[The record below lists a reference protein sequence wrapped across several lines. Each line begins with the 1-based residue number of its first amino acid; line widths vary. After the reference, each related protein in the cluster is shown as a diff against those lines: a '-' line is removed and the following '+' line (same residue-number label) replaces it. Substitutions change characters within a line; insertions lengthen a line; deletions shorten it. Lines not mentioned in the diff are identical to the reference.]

1 MFNYFPPNTGSVQS
15 FTAADTGTY
24 QIQCWGASGGGS
36 STVLGG
42 RGAYVKGCINLIAGK
57 TLYVYVGEQGD
68 VFNTRTPI
76 KTEYYTSSQD
86 PSDIVTFTLGR
97 TGKTIY
103 NNGGES
109 VSIQYSW
116 TYPGGGSTDLRLT
129 SGAWNEFSSLKSRV
143 IVAAGGG
150 GACTYNT
157 NVNGAAAGALLG
169 LSGNGNGGGTGNN
182 STGGEQTQGGLHGTG
197 DHMYPNS
204 KRAGFGYTY
213 YNYVTT
219 GGGGNGYYAGGNGNH
234 GSGTVGSG
242 GGGSSFI
249 SGYIGCNAIKES
261 STESNIV
268 HSDSS
273 NHYSGYVFTNS
284 VMIAGNASM
293 PSPIDSTE
301 TGHTGNGY
309 AIITQISF

>member
-1 MFNYFPPNTGSVQS
+1 VEGY
-15 FTAADTGTY
+15 
-24 QIQCWGASGGGS
+24 
-36 STVLGG
+36 
-42 RGAYVKGCINLIAGK
+42 INLIAGN
-57 TLYVYVGEQGD
+57 TLYLYVGEQGD
-68 VFNTRTPI
+68 VFNTKTPV

-109 VSIQYSW
+109 VSIQNSW
-116 TYPGGGSTDLRLT
+116 TYSGGGSTDVRLT
-129 SGAWNEFSSLKSRV
+129 NGAWNEFSSLKSRI
-143 IVAAGGG
+143 IVAGGGG

-157 NVNGAAAGALLG
+157 NVNGAPAGSLLG
-169 LSGNGNGGGTGNN
+169 FSGNGNGGVTGNN
-182 STGGEQTQGGLHGTG
+182 ATGGEQTQGGLHGTG

-249 SGYIGCNAIKES
+249 SGYSGCDAIKES
-261 STESNIV
+261 STESNIQ
-268 HSDSS
+268 HSGSP
-273 NHYSGYVFTNS
+273 NHYSGYLFTNS
-284 VMIAGNASM
+284 AMITGNAIM
-293 PSPIDSTE
+293 PSPLGGTE
-301 TGHTGNGY
+301 TGHCGNGCC
-309 AIITQISF
+309 IISYIP